1 MKIRAL
7 LFLAAGLVGINGVN
21 AAKAIGEI
29 VSGKPQV
36 VNSTTMIIADKTV
49 KLAHIVSLQPG
60 ASCVWKNRPLD
71 CGVLATAG
79 LKDLV
84 AGADVV
90 VCKKATTDK
99 FTCTAG
105 GYDLAYG
112 LIHAG
117 WAVPERSAPAR
128 YLKKMNRAKQR
139 KLGFWD
145 AKNSSNKIVAATLSR
160 N

>member
-1 MKIRAL
+1 MKILISAL
-7 LFLAAGLVGINGVN
+7 VMATLVSGQAN
-21 AAKAIGEI
+21 AAETTVTGKPNVIDSTTII
-29 VSGKPQV
+29 VSGQKVRLDYITSLKPGF
-36 VNSTTMIIADKTV
+36 A
-49 KLAHIVSLQPG
+49 
-60 ASCVWKNRPLD
+60 CRWKNRPLD

-84 AGADVV
+84 AGATGIT
-90 VCKKATTDK
+90 CKQNTSGN

-117 WAVPERSAPAR
+117 WAVPNANAPTR
-128 YLKKMNRAKQR
+128 YLTKMNRAKQR
-139 KLGFWD
+139 KLGLWA
-145 AKNSSNKIVAATLSR
+145 AKNNQNKIVATTLTA

>member
-1 MKIRAL
+1 MAGS
-7 LFLAAGLVGINGVN
+7 LAWTGGAS
-21 AAKAIGEI
+21 ASET
-29 VSGKPQV
+29 VSGEPHV
-36 VNSTTMIIADKTV
+36 VNSTVMIIAGKTV
-49 KLAHIVSLQPG
+49 NLAHTVSLKPG
-60 ASCVWKNRPLD
+60 TFCRWKNRPLD

-90 VCKKATTDK
+90 VCKKTNADK

-117 WAVPERSAPAR
+117 WAVPERSAPAH
-128 YLKKMNRAKQR
+128 YQKKMRRAQQR
-139 KLGFWD
+139 KLGFWG
-145 AKNSSNKIVAATLSR
+145 ATNSLQKIVATSLSR
-160 N
+160 D